1 MGAKNK
7 DRILKGL
14 FWSIDYALLIGIT
27 LGWLAF
33 FTLDLW
39 LPWCVKNPSKEMLEY
54 SFVRASLLLLP
65 GFLFMILDVLSG
77 TLRGLGYSV
86 LPTAVS
92 IFGICCFRV
101 FWVFCLFPLFSKNY
115 WVLIMNFPVSYLLTS
130 TILGIALWIALK
142 KIPHSPVDKV
152 SK

>member
-1 MGAKNK
+1 MQ
-7 DRILKGL
+7 
-14 FWSIDYALLIGIT
+14 
-27 LGWLAF
+27 
-33 FTLDLW
+33 
-39 LPWCVKNPSKEMLEY
+39 EY

-92 IFGICCFRV
+92 IFGICCFRG

-130 TILGIALWIALK
+130 TILGVALWIALK
-142 KIPHSPVDKV
+142 RIPRSPVDKV

>member
-14 FWSIDYALLIGIT
+14 FWSIGYALLIGIT
-27 LGWLAF
+27 LGWLVF
-33 FTLDLW
+33 FTLDPW

-142 KIPHSPVDKV
+142 KIPRSPVDKV